1 MNTLKTPQPGERLA
15 AYIKRIRDTNNMT
28 QSDVATRAGIHLH
41 SLGKIE
47 RGITQS
53 LNTKTRRGLSIAL
66 SIPEE
71 YLESVCK
78 GETVETTTHISFCPQ
93 CWQPGT
99 PTDPI
104 WNDPRAKFSSL
115 FHLRYR
121 LYVLVCTNCGYF
133 ITSFEHVFCPICESS
148 HKKF

>member
-53 LNTKTRRGLSIAL
+53 
-66 SIPEE
+66 
-71 YLESVCK
+71 
-78 GETVETTTHISFCPQ
+78 
-93 CWQPGT
+93 
-99 PTDPI
+99 
-104 WNDPRAKFSSL
+104 SL
-115 FHLRYR
+115 ILR
-121 LYVLVCTNCGYF
+121 LVGR
-133 ITSFEHVFCPICESS
+133 
-148 HKKF
+148 